1 MFAVLKFTHKRV
13 CCVEVSTQQAL
24 SIMSDRVEDRIIC
37 VPAPWC
43 GVRLNGTL
51 QNAALYMFLFCAIVN
66 ENLYLD

>member
-1 MFAVLKFTHKRV
+1 
-13 CCVEVSTQQAL
+13 
-24 SIMSDRVEDRIIC
+24 MSDRVEDRIIC